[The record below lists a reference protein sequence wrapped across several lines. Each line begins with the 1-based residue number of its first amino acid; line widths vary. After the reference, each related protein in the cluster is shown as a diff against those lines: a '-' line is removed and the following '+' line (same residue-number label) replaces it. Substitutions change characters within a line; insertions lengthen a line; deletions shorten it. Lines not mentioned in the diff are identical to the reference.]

1 MNRSYRA
8 TTTVRRVFSELD
20 MLLRVNMDHE
30 GRRVDNL
37 LTNTDVSLLNE
48 LTSVVNGLGKTEL
61 EDLSLQSAVHEL
73 RGGKFENVIE
83 LHVFLRDETE
93 AGHTA
98 DNSSTLEDSAGVLLV
113 QSEEFTS
120 SLHFTQ
126 NTEFIPYGSWQ
137 GRVELSR
144 FHACSE
150 DRIHRKYGVLG
161 PNVHVHKDDGEYRR

>member
-1 MNRSYRA
+1 
-8 TTTVRRVFSELD
+8 
-20 MLLRVNMDHE
+20 MLLRINMDHE

-83 LHVFLRDETE
+83 LHVFLRDKTETS
-93 AGHTA
+93 HTT
-98 DNSSTLEDSAGVLLV
+98 DDGSTLEDSAGILLV

-120 SLHFTQ
+120 SLILKQ
-126 NTEFIPYGSWQ
+126 NIEFIPYGS
-137 GRVELSR
+137 
-144 FHACSE
+144 
-150 DRIHRKYGVLG
+150 
-161 PNVHVHKDDGEYRR
+161 